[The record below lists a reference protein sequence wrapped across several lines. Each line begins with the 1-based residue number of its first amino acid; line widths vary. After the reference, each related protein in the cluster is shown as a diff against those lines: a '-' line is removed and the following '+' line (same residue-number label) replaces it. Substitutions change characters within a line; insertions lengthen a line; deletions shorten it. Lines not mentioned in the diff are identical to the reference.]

1 MSLSPL
7 NNSAATSSSLA
18 SINVST
24 RHLQQLY
31 SKNRSG
37 ELQADPSSIT
47 KKTEHIGK
55 TDVEKAVKTLN
66 EFTGMV
72 AQDILFS
79 MDEGSGKTIVKVV
92 DSQTKEVLRQLPSE
106 EALDIAKSLEKMQGL
121 LIHEKA

>member
-1 MSLSPL
+1 MSLPSL
-7 NNSAATSSSLA
+7 NNSAATNSSLA

-24 RHLQQLY
+24 RHLQQL
-31 SKNRSG
+31 KNRS
-37 ELQADPSSIT
+37 EDLQADPSSIT

-55 TDVEKAVKTLN
+55 TDVEKAVKKLN

-79 MDEGSGKTIVKVV
+79 IDEESGKTIVKVV
-92 DSQTKEVLRQLPSE
+92 DSQTKEILRQLPSE
-106 EALDIAKSLEKMQGL
+106 EALDIAKSLEKMPGL